1 MITKAVNLWL
11 GSGPRV
17 VIPVS
22 QFDTMWQFVFTVIKD
37 GLTWEIPSGASAV
50 LNGLKPDGNVF
61 AFAGSISGNTV
72 TVNCDVQMTAC
83 AGDTICE
90 LSILSDGKTVGTA
103 NFTLAVEAAPKSPED
118 VSSDSTLPVYEQML
132 KDLAKVPYDVEESVQ
147 EWLDDQAVTGTSVV
161 MYVAGDTLFIETDV
175 QDAEEVSF

>member
-22 QFDTMWQFVFTVIKD
+22 QFDTMWQFVFAVIKD
-37 GLTWEIPSGASAV
+37 GVEWTIPTGATAV

-61 AFAGSISGNTV
+61 AFSGTISGNTV

-90 LSILSDGKTVGTA
+90 LSILADGKTVGTA
-103 NFTLAVEAAPKSPED
+103 NFTLAVEAAPKSPDD

-132 KDLAKVPYDVEESVQ
+132 KDLAKVPYNVDESVQ
-147 EWLDDQAVTGTSVV
+147 EWLDDQAISGTSVV

-175 QDAEEVSF
+175 QSAEEVSF